1 MTSTSFRD
9 ALDAAFL
16 KCRNMD
22 ASLSERLAA
31 FGEALRK
38 FDPSYADAVARLI
51 DHLQERGAGA
61 SAPGPGDTMPDFLL
75 PDDTGKLVGLEQLLV
90 PGPVALAFHRGHW
103 CPYCRINADALAKAQ
118 AAARADGAQIV
129 AITPERQEFSKM
141 LKPGPDAPIPV
152 LIDMDNGYALSLD
165 LVFWVGEEMM
175 RLMAAAGRDLS
186 TYQGN
191 ESWLLPIP
199 ATFVVGQDGVIK
211 ERFLD
216 PDYRKRMAIEDLLE
230 GLKRARQDT

>member
-51 DHLQERGAGA
+51 DHLQERRAGA
-61 SAPGPGDTMPDFLL
+61 SAPGPGDPMPDFLL
-75 PDDTGKLVGLEQLLV
+75 PDDTGRLVGLEQLLEL
-90 PGPVALAFHRGHW
+90 GPVALAFHRGHW

-129 AITPERQEFSKM
+129 AITPERQQFSKI
-141 LKPGPDAPIPV
+141 LKPGADAPIRV
-152 LIDMDNGYALSLD
+152 LTDMDNGYALSLD

-186 TYQGN
+186 AYQGN

-199 ATFVVGQDGVIK
+199 ATFVVGQDGIIK